1 MDYYYFLPQPPY
13 FLVFVGLFIGITCGV
28 AFEASLK
35 QVVNNWYKNKGS
47 DDQNLLKSNSLQVPF
62 LGICLGICV
71 FLASGLDIFILNGWV
86 AYAISLPMTIFI
98 AGLVWS
104 QLGELLG
111 QLQRGGSKEID
122 LDYRG

>member
-1 MDYYYFLPQPPY
+1 MDYYFLPQPPY
-13 FLVFVGLFIGITCGV
+13 FLVVAGLFIGITCGA

-47 DDQNLLKSNSLQVPF
+47 DDQNLLKSSALQIPF
-62 LGICLGICV
+62 LGICVGICV

-98 AGLVWS
+98 GGLVWS
-104 QLGELLG
+104 QLGELLI

>member
-1 MDYYYFLPQPPY
+1 
-13 FLVFVGLFIGITCGV
+13 
-28 AFEASLK
+28 
-35 QVVNNWYKNKGS
+35 VVNNWYKNKGS
-47 DDQNLLKSNSLQVPF
+47 DDQNLLKSSSLQIPF
-62 LGICLGICV
+62 IGICIGICL

-98 AGLVWS
+98 GGLVWS